1 MASGIFGLTTVHV
14 TCIGLDTRFCG
25 TIVRTLPLAVVTFV
39 PGVCDVMLVVIP
51 PLVSVQE
58 YQKVGPPLAVH
69 VNWIVSAAYP
79 CEKAAV
85 YSGGGET

>member
-14 TCIGLDTRFCG
+14 TSIGLNTSFCG
-25 TIVRTLPLAVVTFV
+25 MIVSTLPLAVVTFV
-39 PGVCDVMLVVIP
+39 PGVCDVMFVVIP

-58 YQKVGPPLAVH
+58 YQKVGPPLALQ

-79 CEKAAV
+79 FEKAAV
-85 YSGGGET
+85 YSVGGET